1 MSLKNKFLSVTAL
14 TVAVGAFSV
23 MASAQ
28 DSSAAASQD
37 NTQKVEKRERGFGK
51 RGGFG
56 KGMQGGKFGKRGGM
70 MHGLRGIELTDTQK
84 EQFRAIREANRPDE
98 ATRTEMR
105 SLMEAKRAGTLT
117 AEQQERL
124 QAFKQQN
131 REKAQAVHQQ
141 IMAILTPEQLQQL
154 EQKKAEMKQRWEERR
169 QMRRQNAPQSTEKP
183 TDN

>member
-28 DSSAAASQD
+28 DNSAATTQD

-51 RGGFG
+51 RGG
-56 KGMQGGKFGKRGGM
+56 KGMHGGKFGRHGGM
-70 MHGLRGIELTDTQK
+70 MRGFRDLNLTDAQK

-98 ATRTEMR
+98 ATKTEMR
-105 SLMEAKRAGTLT
+105 SLIEAKRAGTLT
-117 AEQQERL
+117 AEQQERFQTL
-124 QAFKQQN
+124 KQQG

-169 QMRRQNAPQSTEKP
+169 QMRKQNAPQSTEKP